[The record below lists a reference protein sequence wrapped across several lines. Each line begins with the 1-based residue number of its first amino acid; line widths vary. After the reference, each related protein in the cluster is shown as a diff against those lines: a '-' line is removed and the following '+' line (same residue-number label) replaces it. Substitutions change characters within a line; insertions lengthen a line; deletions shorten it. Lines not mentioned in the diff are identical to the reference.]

1 MCVVSKEIKFCTC
14 EQDSISEDRPNYWV
28 LHRFNKDKDLR
39 IMGKISR
46 PENDLE
52 PNYISNKKTI
62 LNRLK
67 KPNAFDK
74 DISFVDGDVL
84 SVVLNSS
91 DWKKREDF
99 CYEYKRGT
107 WVDSEYGSMW
117 LESRFDVYGYG
128 KVEPGG
134 KPSTG
139 NTDINLIR

>member
-1 MCVVSKEIKFCTC
+1 MCLVSKEIKFCTC
-14 EQDSISEDRPNYWV
+14 EEDSASERSNYWV

-46 PENDLE
+46 PENDFK

-62 LNRLK
+62 LNRLN

-74 DISFVDGDVL
+74 EIPFVEGDKL

-91 DWKKREDF
+91 DSKKREDF
-99 CYEYKRGT
+99 CYEYNRGT
-107 WVDSEYGSMW
+107 WIDSENDSMW

-128 KVEPGG
+128 KVEPEG
-134 KPSTG
+134 KP
-139 NTDINLIR
+139 NA